1 MARRRNRNI
10 QRSNVSAERSYEEF
24 LYNAPTLQISR
35 TELIRMIRGGED
47 TYFELKVKLSNSEK
61 ITQGII
67 ALANTDGGIFVFGVS
82 DQLRIEGVENPEEV
96 RNELV
101 RICREEVYPPII
113 PLIDMI
119 SFDNGRRII
128 ALEVVGNRKPYRTK
142 DGRFFMRFGAEKRE
156 TTREELSSW
165 LDEIRPLNYENIPV
179 LGATEEDIDDA
190 LLWSFAKCFEED
202 IESKFTWE
210 TGEFLRKDLLLAV
223 GSIEEIIPT
232 VAAVLLFGKNERVPE
247 LLPRSNVYATRFS
260 GENSNAQIV
269 ETVEI
274 KGNLI
279 TIYEQ
284 CLRFIQRYCDVLT
297 EKQKKS
303 NTLNSPVVSRQS
315 YQQSVVS
322 EVVLNALIHR
332 DLALRDNKTRI
343 HIFDNAIEIINP
355 RRTNGFVPPA
365 SRAIRYGI
373 TQRINPQIASIFHS
387 PAYDTG
393 HVSGSLPLI
402 LKETRNFSDK
412 RAEIQT
418 NNDEFRLK
426 IYGR

>member
-10 QRSNVSAERSYEEF
+10 QRTERSYEEF

-61 ITQGII
+61 IAQGII

-82 DQLRIEGVENPEEV
+82 DQLRIEGLENPEEV
-96 RNELV
+96 RTELV
-101 RICREEVYPPII
+101 RICREEIYPPLV
-113 PLIDMI
+113 PLLDMM

-128 ALEVVGNRKPYRTK
+128 ALEVVGNKKPYRTK

-156 TTREELSSW
+156 ASREELSSW

-179 LGATEEDIDDA
+179 VGATETDIDDA
-190 LLWSFAKCFEED
+190 LLWSFAKKFEDD
-202 IESKFTWE
+202 IDSKFTWE

-223 GSIEEIIPT
+223 GTIEEITPT
-232 VAAVLLFGKNERVPE
+232 VAAILLFGKNERVPQ
-247 LLPRSNVYATRFS
+247 LLPRSTVYATRFS
-260 GENSNAQIV
+260 GENGQSQVV

-274 KGNLI
+274 KGNLV

-284 CLRFIQRYCDVLT
+284 SLRFIKRWCDLLA
-297 EKQKKS
+297 EKQKKAVS
-303 NTLNSPVVSRQS
+303 SNSPIVSRQS
-315 YQQSVVS
+315 YQENVVC
-322 EVVLNALIHR
+322 EMVVNALVHR
-332 DLALRDNKTRI
+332 DMALRDNKTRL

-373 TQRINPQIASIFHS
+373 TQRLNPQITSIFHS
-387 PAYDTG
+387 PAYEANRF
-393 HVSGSLPLI
+393 SSSLPQL
-402 LKETRNFSDK
+402 LKDARNFSDK

-426 IYGR
+426 IFGR

>member
-10 QRSNVSAERSYEEF
+10 QRSNSPTERSYQEF

-35 TELIRMIRGGED
+35 TEMIRMIRGGED

-67 ALANTDGGIFVFGVS
+67 ALANTDGGIFVFGVT

-101 RICREEVYPPII
+101 RICREEIFPPIV
-113 PLIDMI
+113 PLIDMM

-128 ALEVVGNRKPYRTK
+128 ALEVVGNKKPYRTK

-156 TTREELSSW
+156 TTREELSNW

-179 LGATEEDIDDA
+179 IGATEADIDDA
-190 LLWSFAKCFEED
+190 LLWSFAKSFEDD
-202 IESKFTWE
+202 IDSKFTWE

-223 GSIEEIIPT
+223 GNIEEVTPT
-232 VAAVLLFGKNERVPE
+232 VAAILLFGKNERVSE
-247 LLPRSNVYATRFS
+247 LLPRSTVYATRFS
-260 GENSNAQIV
+260 GENGNAQII
-269 ETVEI
+269 ENIEI

-279 TIYEQ
+279 TVYEQ
-284 CLRFIQRYCDVLT
+284 SLRFIKRYCDLLA
-297 EKQKKS
+297 EKQKKL
-303 NTLNSPVVSRQS
+303 NNLNSPVVSRQS
-315 YQQSVVS
+315 YQQNVVS
-322 EVVLNALIHR
+322 EMLVNALIHR
-332 DLALRDNKTRI
+332 DMALRDNKTRI
-343 HIFDNAIEIINP
+343 NIYDNAIEIINP

-373 TQRINPQIASIFHS
+373 TQRLNPQIAAIFHS
-387 PAYDTG
+387 PAYEANQ
-393 HVSGSLPLI
+393 VSSSLPIL

>member
-1 MARRRNRNI
+1 
-10 QRSNVSAERSYEEF
+10 
-24 LYNAPTLQISR
+24 
-35 TELIRMIRGGED
+35 MIRGGED

-82 DQLRIEGVENPEEV
+82 DQLRIEGLENPEEV

-101 RICREEVYPPII
+101 RICREEIFPPIV
-113 PLIDMI
+113 PLLDMM

-128 ALEVVGNRKPYRTK
+128 ALEVVGNKKPYRTK

-156 TTREELSSW
+156 TTREELSAW
-165 LDEIRPLNYENIPV
+165 LDEIRPVNYENIPV
-179 LGATEEDIDDA
+179 FGATENDIDDA
-190 LLWSFAKCFEED
+190 LLWSFAKCFEDD
-202 IESKFTWE
+202 IESKLTWE

-223 GSIEEIIPT
+223 GNIEEITPT
-232 VAAVLLFGKNERVPE
+232 VAAILLFGKNTRVSE
-247 LLPRSNVYATRFS
+247 LLPRSTVYATRFS
-260 GENSNAQIV
+260 GETV
-269 ETVEI
+269 ESQVIENVEI

-284 CLRFIQRYCDVLT
+284 SLRFIKRWCDLFA

-303 NTLNSPVVSRQS
+303 GNSNSQIVSRQS
-315 YQQSVVS
+315 YQQNVIGEMLV
-322 EVVLNALIHR
+322 NALIHR
-332 DLALRDNKTRI
+332 DMALRDNKTRI

-373 TQRINPQIASIFHS
+373 TQRLNPQITAIFHS
-387 PAYDTG
+387 PAYEANQVPG
-393 HVSGSLPLI
+393 NLPLL
-402 LKETRNFSDK
+402 LKEARNFSDK

-418 NNDEFRLK
+418 SNDEFRIK
-426 IYGR
+426 IFGR

>member
-1 MARRRNRNI
+1 MTRRRNRNI
-10 QRSNVSAERSYEEF
+10 QRTERSYEEF

-61 ITQGII
+61 IAQGII

-82 DQLRIEGVENPEEV
+82 DQLRIEGLENPEEV
-96 RNELV
+96 RTELV
-101 RICREEVYPPII
+101 RICREEIYPPLV
-113 PLIDMI
+113 PLLDMM

-128 ALEVVGNRKPYRTK
+128 ALEVVGNKKPYRTK

-156 TTREELSSW
+156 ATREELSSW
-165 LDEIRPLNYENIPV
+165 LDEIRPLGYENIPV
-179 LGATEEDIDDA
+179 VGATETDIDDA
-190 LLWSFAKCFEED
+190 LLWSFAKKFEDD
-202 IESKFTWE
+202 IDRKFTWE

-223 GSIEEIIPT
+223 GTVEEITPT
-232 VAAVLLFGKNERVPE
+232 VAAILLFGKNERVSE
-247 LLPRSNVYATRFS
+247 LLPRSTVYATRFS
-260 GENSNAQIV
+260 GENGQAQVV
-269 ETVEI
+269 ETIEI

-284 CLRFIQRYCDVLT
+284 SLRFIKRWCDLPT
-297 EKQKKS
+297 EKPKKTAS
-303 NTLNSPVVSRQS
+303 SNSPIVSRQS
-315 YQQSVVS
+315 YQENVVC
-322 EVVLNALIHR
+322 EMLVNALIHR
-332 DLALRDNKTRI
+332 DMALRDNKTRL

-355 RRTNGFVPPA
+355 RRTNGFAPPA

-373 TQRINPQIASIFHS
+373 TQRLNPQITSIFHS
-387 PAYDTG
+387 PAYEANRF
-393 HVSGSLPLI
+393 SSSLPQL

>member
-10 QRSNVSAERSYEEF
+10 QRTERSYEEF

-61 ITQGII
+61 IAQGII

-82 DQLRIEGVENPEEV
+82 DQLRIEGLENPEEV
-96 RNELV
+96 RTELV
-101 RICREEVYPPII
+101 RICREEIYPPLV
-113 PLIDMI
+113 PLLDMM

-128 ALEVVGNRKPYRTK
+128 ALEVVGNKKPYRTK

-156 TTREELSSW
+156 ASREELSSW

-179 LGATEEDIDDA
+179 VGATETDIDDA
-190 LLWSFAKCFEED
+190 LLWSFAKKFEDD
-202 IESKFTWE
+202 IDSKFTWE

-223 GSIEEIIPT
+223 GTIEEITPT
-232 VAAVLLFGKNERVPE
+232 VAAILLFGKNERVPQ

-260 GENSNAQIV
+260 GENGQSQVV

-274 KGNLI
+274 KGNLV

-284 CLRFIQRYCDVLT
+284 SLRFIKRWCDLLA
-297 EKQKKS
+297 EKQKKAVS
-303 NTLNSPVVSRQS
+303 SNSPIVSRQS
-315 YQQSVVS
+315 YQENVVC
-322 EVVLNALIHR
+322 EMVVNALVHR
-332 DLALRDNKTRI
+332 DMALRDNKTRL

-373 TQRINPQIASIFHS
+373 TQRLNPQIASIFHS
-387 PAYDTG
+387 PAYEANRF
-393 HVSGSLPLI
+393 SSSLPQL
-402 LKETRNFSDK
+402 LKDVRNFSDK

-426 IYGR
+426 IFGR

>member
-10 QRSNVSAERSYEEF
+10 QRTERSYEEF

-61 ITQGII
+61 IAQGII

-82 DQLRIEGVENPEEV
+82 DQLRIEGLENPEEV
-96 RNELV
+96 RTELV
-101 RICREEVYPPII
+101 RICREEIYPPLV
-113 PLIDMI
+113 PLLDMM

-128 ALEVVGNRKPYRTK
+128 ALEVVGNKKPYRTK

-156 TTREELSSW
+156 ASREELSSW

-179 LGATEEDIDDA
+179 VGATETDIDDA
-190 LLWSFAKCFEED
+190 LLWSFAKKFEDD
-202 IESKFTWE
+202 IDSKFTWE

-223 GSIEEIIPT
+223 GTIEEITPT
-232 VAAVLLFGKNERVPE
+232 VAAILLFGKNERVPE
-247 LLPRSNVYATRFS
+247 LLPRSTVYATRFS
-260 GENSNAQIV
+260 GENGQSQVV

-274 KGNLI
+274 KGNLV

-284 CLRFIQRYCDVLT
+284 SLRFIKRWCDLLA
-297 EKQKKS
+297 EKQKKAAS
-303 NTLNSPVVSRQS
+303 SNSPIVSRQS
-315 YQQSVVS
+315 YQENVVC
-322 EVVLNALIHR
+322 EMVVNALVHR
-332 DLALRDNKTRI
+332 DMALRDNKTRL

-373 TQRINPQIASIFHS
+373 TQRLNPQIASIFHS
-387 PAYDTG
+387 PAYEANRF
-393 HVSGSLPLI
+393 SSSLPQL
-402 LKETRNFSDK
+402 LKDARNFSDK

-426 IYGR
+426 IFGR

>member
-10 QRSNVSAERSYEEF
+10 QRTERSYEEF

-61 ITQGII
+61 IAQGVI

-82 DQLRIEGVENPEEV
+82 DQLRIEGLENPEEV
-96 RNELV
+96 RTELV
-101 RICREEVYPPII
+101 RICREEIYPPLV
-113 PLIDMI
+113 PLLDMM

-128 ALEVVGNRKPYRTK
+128 ALEVVGNKKPYRTK

-156 TTREELSSW
+156 ASREELSSW

-179 LGATEEDIDDA
+179 VGATETDIDDA
-190 LLWSFAKCFEED
+190 LLWSFAKKFEDD
-202 IESKFTWE
+202 IDSKFTWE

-223 GSIEEIIPT
+223 GTIEEITPT
-232 VAAVLLFGKNERVPE
+232 VAAILLFGKNERVPE
-247 LLPRSNVYATRFS
+247 FLPRSTVYATRFS
-260 GENSNAQIV
+260 GENGQSQVI

-274 KGNLI
+274 KGNLV

-284 CLRFIQRYCDVLT
+284 SLRFIKRWCDLLA
-297 EKQKKS
+297 EKQKKAAS
-303 NTLNSPVVSRQS
+303 SNSPIVSRQS
-315 YQQSVVS
+315 YQENVVC
-322 EVVLNALIHR
+322 EMVVNALVHR
-332 DLALRDNKTRI
+332 DMALRDNKTRL

-373 TQRINPQIASIFHS
+373 TQRLNPQIASIFHS
-387 PAYDTG
+387 PAYEANRF
-393 HVSGSLPLI
+393 SSSLPQL
-402 LKETRNFSDK
+402 LKDARNFSDK

-426 IYGR
+426 IFGR

>member
-1 MARRRNRNI
+1 MTRRRNRNI
-10 QRSNVSAERSYEEF
+10 QRTERSYQEF
-24 LYNAPTLQISR
+24 LYNAPILQISR
-35 TELIRMIRGGED
+35 TELLRMIRGGED

-67 ALANTDGGIFVFGVS
+67 ALANTDGGMFVFGVS

-101 RICREEVYPPII
+101 RICREDIYPPII
-113 PLIDMI
+113 PLIDMM

-128 ALEVVGNRKPYRTK
+128 VLEVVGNKKPYRTK

-179 LGATEEDIDDA
+179 MGATEHDIDDA
-190 LLWSFAKCFEED
+190 LLWSFAKSFEDD
-202 IESKFTWE
+202 IDSKFTWE
-210 TGEFLRKDLLLAV
+210 TGEFLRKDLLLAA
-223 GSIEEIIPT
+223 GSIEEITPT

-247 LLPRSNVYATRFS
+247 LLPRSTVFATRFS
-260 GENSNAQIV
+260 GENGNAQIV
-269 ETVEI
+269 ESIEI

-279 TIYEQ
+279 TLYEQ
-284 CLRFIQRYCDVLT
+284 SLRFIKRYCDLQT

-303 NTLNSPVVSRQS
+303 DNSNSPIASRQS
-315 YQQSVVS
+315 YQQNVVY
-322 EVVLNALIHR
+322 EMIVNALIHR
-332 DLALRDNKTRI
+332 DMALRDNKTRI

-373 TQRINPQIASIFHS
+373 TQRLNPQITAIFHS
-387 PAYDTG
+387 PAYESNQ
-393 HVSGSLPLI
+393 VSSSLPLL
-402 LKETRNFSDK
+402 LKEVRMFSDK
-412 RAEIQT
+412 RAEVQT

>member
-1 MARRRNRNI
+1 MTRRRNRNI
-10 QRSNVSAERSYEEF
+10 QRNERSYEEF

-35 TELIRMIRGGED
+35 TELLRMIRGGED
-47 TYFELKVKLSNSEK
+47 TYFELKVKLSNAEK
-61 ITQGII
+61 IAQGII

-82 DQLRIEGVENPEEV
+82 DQLRIEGVENTEEV

-101 RICREEVYPPII
+101 RICREEIYPPIV
-113 PLIDMI
+113 PLIDML

-128 ALEVVGNRKPYRTK
+128 ALEVVGNKKPYRTK

-179 LGATEEDIDDA
+179 VGSTENDIDDA
-190 LLWSFAKCFEED
+190 LLWSFAKNFEDD
-202 IESKFTWE
+202 IDSKFTWE
-210 TGEFLRKDLLLAV
+210 TGEFLRKDLLLAA
-223 GSIEEIIPT
+223 GNTEEITPT
-232 VAAVLLFGKNERVPE
+232 VAAILLFGKNERVAE
-247 LLPRSNVYATRFS
+247 LLPRSTVFATRFS
-260 GENSNAQIV
+260 GENGDAQVV
-269 ETVEI
+269 ENIEI

-284 CLRFIQRYCDVLT
+284 CLRFIQRYCDLLN

-303 NTLNSPVVSRQS
+303 NNTNSPVASRQS
-315 YQQSVVS
+315 YQQNVVR
-322 EVVLNALIHR
+322 EMVVNALIHR
-332 DLALRDNKTRI
+332 DMALRDNKTRI
-343 HIFDNAIEIINP
+343 NIFDNAIEIINP

-373 TQRINPQIASIFHS
+373 TQRLNPQIASIFHS
-387 PAYDTG
+387 TG
-393 HVSGSLPLI
+393 YEANQVSSNLPTV
-402 LKETRNFSDK
+402 LKQTREFSDK

-418 NNDEFRLK
+418 NNDEFRIK

>member
-1 MARRRNRNI
+1 MTRRRNRNI
-10 QRSNVSAERSYEEF
+10 QRTERSYEEF

-61 ITQGII
+61 IAQGII

-82 DQLRIEGVENPEEV
+82 DQLRIEGLENPEEV
-96 RNELV
+96 RTELV
-101 RICREEVYPPII
+101 RICREEIYPPLV
-113 PLIDMI
+113 PLLDMM

-128 ALEVVGNRKPYRTK
+128 ALEVVGNKKPYRTK

-156 TTREELSSW
+156 ATREELSSW
-165 LDEIRPLNYENIPV
+165 LDEIRPLGYENIPV
-179 LGATEEDIDDA
+179 VGATETDIDDA
-190 LLWSFAKCFEED
+190 LLWSFAKKFEDD
-202 IESKFTWE
+202 IDRKFTWE

-223 GSIEEIIPT
+223 GTVEEITPT
-232 VAAVLLFGKNERVPE
+232 VAAILLFGKNERVSE
-247 LLPRSNVYATRFS
+247 LLPRSTVYATRFS
-260 GENSNAQIV
+260 GENGQAQVV
-269 ETVEI
+269 ETIEI

-284 CLRFIQRYCDVLT
+284 SLRFIKRWCDLPA
-297 EKQKKS
+297 EKPKKTAS
-303 NTLNSPVVSRQS
+303 SNSPIVSRQS
-315 YQQSVVS
+315 YQENVVC
-322 EVVLNALIHR
+322 EMLVNALIHR
-332 DLALRDNKTRI
+332 DMALRDNKTRL

-355 RRTNGFVPPA
+355 RRTNGFAPPA

-373 TQRINPQIASIFHS
+373 TQRLNPQITSIFHS
-387 PAYDTG
+387 PAYEANRF
-393 HVSGSLPLI
+393 SSSLPQL